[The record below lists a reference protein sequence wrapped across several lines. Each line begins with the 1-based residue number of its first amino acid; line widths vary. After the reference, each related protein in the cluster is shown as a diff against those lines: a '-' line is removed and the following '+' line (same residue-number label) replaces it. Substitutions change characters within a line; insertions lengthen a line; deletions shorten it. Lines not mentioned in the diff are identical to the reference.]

1 VFCRRRLKITN
12 CTLMCS
18 LKRNPETFRSST
30 LSAHRGFAID
40 FFAMSVYS
48 GLILSLFAFVSLP
61 LSAATVKPES
71 VGLSEERLSR
81 IHDAMQRHIDRHDIS
96 GAVTLVARNGKIAW
110 FHAQGL
116 MDIEGNKP
124 MQKDAMFRV
133 FSMSK
138 PVCGAAIM
146 MLLEEGK
153 VRLNDPVSK
162 FIPEFKGSKVAV
174 LQNGATTTRGSDP
187 PKYDTVAAAREVT
200 IQDLLTHVSGLASGG
215 PASSHELQGLI
226 EMVGSRTLADM
237 MPKFA
242 AAPLDFQPGSRW
254 TYSPLAGFD
263 TLGRVVEVASGMSF
277 DQFLRNR
284 FFTPLGMK
292 NTGFSV
298 NDDRLS
304 SLTTAY
310 HRTDGTLTKTQNPNR
325 LQSKTYFSG
334 AGGLVSTPEE
344 YAQFALMLGAGGQWN
359 GKRFLSP
366 KTVELMSSVFVPDTL
381 PGRGPGR
388 GYGLSVE
395 VISDPIAAGRRVSK
409 GSFGWDGAYGTHFW
423 VDPKEK
429 VIGLMMIQ
437 TDNPDRQVDR
447 DFENAVMQAIVE

>member
-1 VFCRRRLKITN
+1 MHFK
-12 CTLMCS
+12 
-18 LKRNPETFRSST
+18 PT
-30 LSAHRGFAID
+30 LSLCLLAL
-40 FFAMSVYS
+40 VS
-48 GLILSLFAFVSLP
+48 GLP
-61 LSAATVKPES
+61 LAGATVKPES

-81 IHDAMQRHIDRHDIS
+81 IHDSMQRHIDAHNIS
-96 GAVTLVARNGKIAW
+96 GAVTLVARKGQVAW
-110 FHAQGL
+110 LHAQGK
-116 MDIEGNKP
+116 MDIEGNKA
-124 MQKDAMFRV
+124 MEKDAIFRV

-138 PVCGAAIM
+138 PICGAAIL

-174 LQNGATTTRGSDP
+174 VQDRPANAPASAP
-187 PKYDTVAAAREVT
+187 PKYYTIPATREIT

-215 PASSHELQGLI
+215 PASTHELPRILETLDGH
-226 EMVGSRTLADM
+226 TLADI

-254 TYSPLAGFD
+254 SYSALAGFD

-277 DQFLRNR
+277 DQFLKQRI
-284 FFTPLGMK
+284 FTPLGMK
-292 NTGFSV
+292 TTGFHPG
-298 NDDRLS
+298 DDRWPNVV
-304 SLTTAY
+304 TAY
-310 HRTDGTLTKTQNPNR
+310 HRADAALTKVQSPNR

-334 AGGLVSTPEE
+334 AGGLVSTAEE
-344 YAQFALMLGAGGQWN
+344 YAQFAMMLCAGGQWN
-359 GKRFLSP
+359 GKRLLSP

-388 GYGLSVE
+388 SWGLSVE
-395 VISDPIAAGRRVSK
+395 VISDPVAAGHRVSK

-423 VDPKEK
+423 VDPQEK
-429 VIGLMMIQ
+429 LVGLMMIQ